1 MMELKEEFFFVLLAA
16 SEDKELLLRDAIE
29 QFNNFFNVNY
39 RNNWDDSVQFWNMIR
54 EYEYDNKIFINNF
67 SRNPSIIFKDKE

>member
-16 SEDKELLLRDAIE
+16 SEDKELLIRDAIE
-29 QFNNFFNVNY
+29 QFNNFFNANY
-39 RNNWDDSVQFWNMIR
+39 RNKWDDSVKFWNMIR
-54 EYEYDNKIFINNF
+54 EYVYDNKIFILND